1 MSHFTLAAD
10 LTTLREE
17 CRFVCSRETMVARYL
32 GLPFPALAFLGEDP
46 GQLTG
51 LAAQLVGPGE
61 AFYVLLNEQQAAL
74 AERAFVV
81 EQAHPEWQ
89 MLFADDSTALDPGG
103 AVLLG
108 PGDLEPMRGLAE
120 DAGLMALAADPFRHG
135 PAFGVWEAGQL
146 VAMAATRLQISGAAE
161 IGNVAT
167 CSTQRRR
174 GHGRQAVAALVRAHV
189 AEGRRV
195 FLMVFQTNKAA
206 ARLYEGL
213 GFVRLRL
220 MFLMR
225 CRLRGDEG

>member
-61 AFYVLLNEQQAAL
+61 AFYVLLNERQAAL

-146 VAMAATRLQISGAAE
+146 VAMAATRLQIPGIWPAGRDGAGAGARGGGSAGLSDGVSDQQSGGTTLRGAGLCAAAAHVSDALP
-161 IGNVAT
+161 VAG
-167 CSTQRRR
+167 RR
-174 GHGRQAVAALVRAHV
+174 GLEEECGW
-189 AEGRRV
+189 
-195 FLMVFQTNKAA
+195 M
-206 ARLYEGL
+206 
-213 GFVRLRL
+213 
-220 MFLMR
+220 
-225 CRLRGDEG
+225 